1 MKICIV
7 NSSGNV
13 GKTTITRELIEPRL
27 NDATIVEIESYNSS
41 NSQFG
46 LKTVKYEGAEEFSNF
61 YEYLIS
67 EDDIIF
73 DIGASEIANFFVNAE
88 EYSGAIDMFD
98 IFIVPTRDNS
108 KIMQDTAKTILFLR
122 NQGIEDQKIKVVFN
136 EVNRDVEKEFA
147 PLLNFDFDF
156 DTNLFIKKSNFFK
169 DLDLLKLTFLNV
181 YNPNKTFYREQL
193 LKETEPKE
201 KKILLKKDLIN
212 MGAEKKIKELDTL
225 FTNITGIE
233 VDSLSSFSSA
243 KKEVKPTKKSV
254 KKENTEETE
263 ISEDDEEL

>member
-61 YEYLIS
+61 YEYLIN
-67 EDDIIF
+67 DDDVIF

-88 EYSGAIDMFD
+88 EYTGAIDLFD

-122 NQGIEDQKIKVVFN
+122 NQDIDDSKIKVVFN
-136 EVNRDVEKEFA
+136 EVFKNVEKEFA
-147 PLLNFDFDF
+147 PLLNFAFEF
-156 DTNLFIKKSNFFK
+156 DTSLFIKKSSFFK
-169 DLDLLKLTFLNV
+169 DLDLLKLTFLKV
-181 YNPNKTFYREQL
+181 YNPDKKFYREQL
-193 LKETEPKE
+193 LKETDPKQ

-212 MGAEKKIKELDTL
+212 MGAAKKIKELDIL
-225 FTNITGIE
+225 FAKITDIE
-233 VDSLSSFSSA
+233 VDSLVSFSPA
-243 KKEVKPTKKSV
+243 KKEVKKLTKKSV
-254 KKENTEETE
+254 KKEDTET
-263 ISEDDEEL
+263 SEDDEEL